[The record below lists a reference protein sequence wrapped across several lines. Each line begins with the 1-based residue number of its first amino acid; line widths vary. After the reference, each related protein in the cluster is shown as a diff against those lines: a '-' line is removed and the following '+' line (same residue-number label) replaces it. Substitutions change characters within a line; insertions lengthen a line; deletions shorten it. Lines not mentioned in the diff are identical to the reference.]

1 VPDLLAVPQA
11 DTLQHSKTDMTA
23 DTIAINQ
30 KMDQFDGHHS
40 VWLFGYG
47 SLIYKAD
54 FPYLQRR
61 PASIANWTRRFW
73 QGSHDHRGTPDA
85 PGRVV
90 TLIEAPGAICHGM
103 AYLITPE
110 VFAHLDHRE
119 KDGYLRLATPI
130 SFEDQQVGVG
140 VGGVRVGDMRVGD
153 NVVVAA
159 GNVSADQAVVGAGSV
174 LGLVYIATPDNLAFI
189 GEASERDIAEHIAR
203 SAGPSGPNSDY
214 LNHLAHALRELGRDD
229 PHVFEIER
237 HLVELASR
245 MART

>member
-1 VPDLLAVPQA
+1 
-11 DTLQHSKTDMTA
+11 MTA

-30 KMDQFDGHHS
+30 MMDQFDGHHS

-73 QGSHDHRGTPDA
+73 QGSHDHRGTPEA

-90 TLIEAPGAICHGM
+90 TIIEEAGAICHGM
-103 AYLITPE
+103 AYLVTPE

-119 KDGYLRLATPI
+119 KNGYLRLATTI
-130 SFEDQQVGVG
+130 TFDDAFDD
-140 VGGVRVGDMRVGD
+140 GDGSD
-153 NVVVAA
+153 SVV
-159 GNVSADQAVVGAGSV
+159 
-174 LGLVYIATPDNLAFI
+174 GLVYIATPDNTAFL
-189 GEASERDIAEHIAR
+189 GEASEQEIARHIAR

-214 LNHLAHALRELGRDD
+214 LNHLAHALRELGRHDQ
-229 PHVFEIER
+229 HVFEIER
-237 HLVELASR
+237 HLAALNTPPSTVPSE
-245 MART
+245 

>member
-1 VPDLLAVPQA
+1 
-11 DTLQHSKTDMTA
+11 MTA

-30 KMDQFDGHHS
+30 MMDQFDGHHS

-73 QGSHDHRGTPDA
+73 QGSHDHRGTPEA

-90 TLIEAPGAICHGM
+90 TIIEEAGAICHGM
-103 AYLITPE
+103 AYLITPG

-119 KDGYLRLATPI
+119 KNGYLRLAIPI
-130 SFEDQQVGVG
+130 TFEDGDGVT
-140 VGGVRVGDMRVGD
+140 
-153 NVVVAA
+153 
-159 GNVSADQAVVGAGSV
+159 
-174 LGLVYIATPDNLAFI
+174 GLVYIATPDNTAFL
-189 GEASERDIAEHIAR
+189 GAASEQEIARHIAR

-214 LNHLAHALRELGRDD
+214 LNHLATALRELGQHDQ
-229 PHVFEIER
+229 HVFEIER
-237 HLVELASR
+237 HLAELRQAPSE
-245 MART
+245 

>member
-1 VPDLLAVPQA
+1 
-11 DTLQHSKTDMTA
+11 MTA

-30 KMDQFDGHHS
+30 MMDQFDGHHS

-73 QGSHDHRGTPDA
+73 QGSHDHRGTPEA

-90 TLIEAPGAICHGM
+90 TIIEEAGAICHGM
-103 AYLITPE
+103 AYLVTPE

-119 KDGYLRLATPI
+119 KNGYLRLATTI
-130 SFEDQQVGVG
+130 TFDDAFDD
-140 VGGVRVGDMRVGD
+140 GDGSD
-153 NVVVAA
+153 
-159 GNVSADQAVVGAGSV
+159 SAV
-174 LGLVYIATPDNLAFI
+174 GLVYIATPDNTAFL
-189 GEASERDIAEHIAR
+189 GEASEQEIARHIAR

-214 LNHLAHALRELGRDD
+214 LNHLAHALRELGRHDQ
-229 PHVFEIER
+229 HVFEIER
-237 HLVELASR
+237 HLAALNTPPSTVPSE
-245 MART
+245 